1 MRLSV
6 HRTGLHPG
14 PALVKNHRPPR
25 LKAAGLTLVSAGV
38 GAVTEF
44 LLDPERG
51 HARRAWIRDKA
62 VHTAHDV
69 NHRLVGMSRDVANRG
84 RGVAAGTRYRIAGRW
99 TDDAVLHDRV
109 RAELGRYVSHP
120 HAVQVSA
127 QDRTVMLSGEV
138 LAAEA
143 ERACRAISR
152 IPGVKRLEARWTVYD
167 EPGDVPTLQ
176 GNAKSRKA

>member
-1 MRLSV
+1 MRPSV
-6 HRTGLHPG
+6 HRTGLRPG
-14 PALVKNHRPPR
+14 PTVVKNRRPPLVKV
-25 LKAAGLTLVSAGV
+25 AGLTVVSAGA
-38 GAVTEF
+38 GAVTAF

-51 HARRAWIRDKA
+51 HARRARIRDKA

-69 NHRLVGMSRDVANRG
+69 NHSLVGMSRDVANRG

-109 RAELGRYVSHP
+109 RAELGRHVSHP

-127 QDRTVMLSGEV
+127 QDRTVTLTGEV

-143 ERACRAISR
+143 ERACHAISR
-152 IPGVKRLEARWTVYD
+152 IPGVKRLEAGWTVYD

-176 GNAKSRKA
+176 GNAKPRKA

>member
-1 MRLSV
+1 MSE
-6 HRTGLHPG
+6 PG
-14 PALVKNHRPPR
+14 APEHADTCETRPPR
-25 LKAAGLTLVSAGV
+25 LKAASLTLVSAGA
-38 GAVTEF
+38 GLSQSSF
-44 LLDPERG
+44 
-51 HARRAWIRDKA
+51 WIRSVA
-62 VHTAHDV
+62 TLAGPGFGTRPSTRQNDV
-69 NHRLVGMSRDVANRG
+69 NHSLVGMSRDVANRG

-109 RAELGRYVSHP
+109 RAEFGRHVSHP

-127 QDRTVMLSGEV
+127 QDRTVMLTGEV

-143 ERACRAISR
+143 ERTCRAISR

-176 GNAKSRKA
+176 GIAKPRKA